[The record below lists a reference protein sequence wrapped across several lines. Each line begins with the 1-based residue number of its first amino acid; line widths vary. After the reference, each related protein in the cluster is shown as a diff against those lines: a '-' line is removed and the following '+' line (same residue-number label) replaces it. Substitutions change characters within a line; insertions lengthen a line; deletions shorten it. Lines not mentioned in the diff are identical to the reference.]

1 MSVMLETLT
10 TREDVVILSNMGSE
24 LLLNERRI
32 LSESAFVEMVVWR
45 VPRPQVGSTHTL
57 KYRLALVINGVCV
70 LRYDNESGKGDHKHA
85 GDKEV
90 EYTFTTPE
98 ALLDDFWK
106 DVDNWEVL
114 I

>member
-1 MSVMLETLT
+1 MLETLT

-45 VPRPQVGSTHTL
+45 LPQAGSMHPL